1 MSRFLLTLPV
11 DGQCTCDVVVN
22 GGASRLL
29 RFYVV
34 SADSEP
40 LLSLNA
46 CEELGVIQ
54 RLCVT
59 NGVRPHTN
67 AAAGLNGMIEELSS
81 DHVVKDYVD
90 LFQGIGMLKDY
101 PYMIRVK
108 EEAIPRIVATPRRV
122 PFPLLR
128 KVQDELQRMLTEG
141 IVEEVVDPTP
151 WVSPMV
157 PVLKKD
163 GTVRIC
169 VDYSELNKSVQR
181 EQFQLPKAEELF
193 AKMHGAKFFSTL
205 DAASADSASPRILRL
220 HDVHHAIR

>member
-1 MSRFLLTLPV
+1 MPRRVYSRLPSKPPILPAHVKIFAYGSTTPLPV
-11 DGQCTCDVVVN
+11 DGQCTCDEVVN

-46 CEELGVIQ
+46 YEELGLIQ

-59 NGVRPHTN
+59 NGVPPHTN
-67 AAAGLNGMIEELSS
+67 AAAGLNGTIEELSS

-101 PYMIRVK
+101 PYM
-108 EEAIPRIVATPRRV
+108 EEAIPRTVATPRRV

-128 KVQDELQRMLTEG
+128 KVQDELQRMLKEG

-163 GTVRIC
+163 GTL
-169 VDYSELNKSVQR
+169 YS
-181 EQFQLPKAEELF
+181 
-193 AKMHGAKFFSTL
+193 HGTHVFII
-205 DAASADSASPRILRL
+205 PN
-220 HDVHHAIR
+220 

>member
-1 MSRFLLTLPV
+1 MGNSWLETISTCGTSVTYKLDTGAQVNIMPRRVYSQLPSKPPIQPAHVKIFAYGSTAPLPV

-29 RFYVV
+29 RFYLV

-46 CEELGVIQ
+46 CEELGLIQ

-67 AAAGLNGMIEELSS
+67 AAAGLNGTIEELSS

-128 KVQDELQRMLTEG
+128 KVQDELQTMLTEG

-163 GTVRIC
+163 GTVRMC
-169 VDYSELNKSVQR
+169 
-181 EQFQLPKAEELF
+181 
-193 AKMHGAKFFSTL
+193 
-205 DAASADSASPRILRL
+205 
-220 HDVHHAIR
+220 